1 MKRLLPVL
9 LTLILA
15 GTATAQPD
23 VIVHLRNG
31 MEVEGQ
37 LGGLVNDSVRV
48 VEHRQVY
55 FPEKELI
62 STTYPVAVSA
72 IDCVELDRATVGSA
86 MLTGLQ
92 IGAGAGVAGALIVP
106 GGAGMLAGI
115 GAVIVLAGG
124 AITGTVIGLLAGL
137 FSSEDEVVY
146 HPEQPHDAAALAA
159 LGAGTR
165 DRGVVDTAHT
175 GASGGA
181 SLTQYLREYAPPF
194 MLTTTGGEIIDLR
207 FIAVDQR
214 GAHFL
219 PEYPIRWLPTRHDGS
234 IILPLSDIAEVES
247 GDRPNL
253 VTSLMVGAAIGALL
267 TPSEEEKFD
276 KQQMLGMGVGALC
289 GLGVHSLRMK
299 NQAPPLRW
307 KRGDDPAILQ
317 RQSLHHLR
325 PDVRWEGLEATAP
338 RRFDAARGAVR
349 IME

>member
-37 LGGLVNDSVRV
+37 LGRMADDTIQLIENRRV
-48 VEHRQVY
+48 Y
-55 FPEKELI
+55 YPEKKYI
-62 STTYPVAVSA
+62 ASTHSIAVSS
-72 IDCVELDRATVGSA
+72 IDRVEFDRVTVGSA
-86 MLTGLQ
+86 TLTGFG
-92 IGAGAGVAGALIVP
+92 IGAGAGVLGALIVP
-106 GGAGMLAGI
+106 TGDGMFAGLAK
-115 GAVIVLAGG
+115 AFVLVSGVV
-124 AITGTVIGLLAGL
+124 TGTVIGFLAGL
-137 FSSEDEVVY
+137 FSAEDEVVY

-159 LGAGTR
+159 VANGTWRAAAADASER
-165 DRGVVDTAHT
+165 DAAR
-175 GASGGA
+175 GA
-181 SLTQYLREYAPPF
+181 SLTQHLRDCAPLF
-194 MLTTTGGEIIDLR
+194 TLTTTGGEIIDLR

-219 PEYPIRWLPTRHDGS
+219 PEYPIRWLPTRHDGT

-325 PDVRWEGLEATAP
+325 PDIRWEGLEATAP
-338 RRFDAARGAVR
+338 
-349 IME
+349 

>member
-1 MKRLLPVL
+1 MKRLLPFL
-9 LTLILA
+9 LTMFLT
-15 GTATAQPD
+15 GTVTAQPD

-31 MEVEGQ
+31 MEIEGQ
-37 LGGLVNDSVRV
+37 LGAVVNDSVRV
-48 VEHRQVY
+48 VQKKTVY
-55 FPEKELI
+55 HPREKVI
-62 STTYPVAVSA
+62 SSTQAFAVSA
-72 IDCVELDRATVGSA
+72 IDRVEFDRVSVGSA
-86 MLTGLQ
+86 TLTGFGV
-92 IGAGAGVAGALIVP
+92 GAGAGLLGALLVP
-106 GGAGMLAGI
+106 AGDGMFSGLAK
-115 GAVIVLAGG
+115 AFVLVSGVV
-124 AITGTVIGLLAGL
+124 TGTVIGLLAGI
-137 FSSEDEVVY
+137 FAAEDEVVY
-146 HPEQPHDAAALAA
+146 HLEQPHDAAALAA

-325 PDVRWEGLEATAP
+325 PDIRWEGLEAAAP
-338 RRFDAARGAVR
+338 
-349 IME
+349 

>member
-15 GTATAQPD
+15 GTATAQPE

-37 LGGLVNDSVRV
+37 LGRMADDTIQLIENRRV
-48 VEHRQVY
+48 Y
-55 FPEKELI
+55 YPEKKYI
-62 STTYPVAVSA
+62 ASTHSIAVSS
-72 IDCVELDRATVGSA
+72 IDRVEFDRVTVGSA
-86 MLTGLQ
+86 TLTGFG
-92 IGAGAGVAGALIVP
+92 IGAGAGVLGALIVP
-106 GGAGMLAGI
+106 TGDGMFAGLAK
-115 GAVIVLAGG
+115 AFVLVSGVV
-124 AITGTVIGLLAGL
+124 TGTVIGFLAGL
-137 FSSEDEVVY
+137 FSAEDEVVY
-146 HPEQPHDAAALAA
+146 HPEQPHDAAALAV
-159 LGAGTR
+159 LGAGIR

-267 TPSEEEKFD
+267 TPSAEEKFD

-289 GLGVHSLRMK
+289 GLGVHSMRKK

-325 PDVRWEGLEATAP
+325 PDIRWEGLEAAAP
-338 RRFDAARGAVR
+338 
-349 IME
+349 